1 MEKRARVQQRLL
13 LVVDAKICK
22 TGKRALLGT
31 RQALRNSV
39 LSSFFV
45 LLEHGCAGIL
55 ILALLAKHKVAS
67 STLRRSD
74 FGLSKRFAILTNAA
88 RTFDPEQ
95 LYVLWL
101 SRTSCMLSFSYN
113 GAIGGDIDAKY
124 LY

>member
-1 MEKRARVQQRLL
+1 MP
-13 LVVDAKICK
+13 C
-22 TGKRALLGT
+22 GGT

-67 STLRRSD
+67 STLQGSD
-74 FGLSKRFAILTNAA
+74 FGLSINSAILTNNVSWK
-88 RTFDPEQ
+88 FGPEQ
-95 LYVLWL
+95 LHVLWL